1 MVVVVWSRVWEIT
14 FCGACGAYCG
24 GFEAMY
30 VTLCRV
36 YGCRAREIVGMHTC
50 ATRGAPQCREH
61 TRATLEVT
69 RRTGAR

>member
-1 MVVVVWSRVWEIT
+1 MVVIVWSTVWAIT
-14 FCGACGAYCG
+14 FYRACGTQCG
-24 GFEAMY
+24 GFEAMC

-36 YGCRAREIVGMHTC
+36 YGCRARDIVGMHTG
-50 ATRGAPQCREH
+50 ATGGAPQCREH